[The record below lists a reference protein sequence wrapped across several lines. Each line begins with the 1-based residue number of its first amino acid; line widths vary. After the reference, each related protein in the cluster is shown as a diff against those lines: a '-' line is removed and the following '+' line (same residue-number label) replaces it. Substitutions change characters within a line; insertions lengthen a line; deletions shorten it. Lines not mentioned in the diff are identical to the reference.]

1 MCKADRMISLAAL
14 QAQLSEMRQGHGAV
28 LVAGGKV
35 LGVGM
40 NENRHSRSAMAAGI
54 CSIHAEVNAL
64 SCFKPGVTIGS
75 FAAEYASGDAAQTS
89 LSLCQLQA

>member
-14 QAQLSEMRQGHGAV
+14 QAQLSEMRNSHGAV

-40 NENRHSRSAMAAGI
+40 NEDRYSRSAMAAGV

-64 SCFKPGVTIGS
+64 SCFEPGLTLDSEESKQCKQVE
-75 FAAEYASGDAAQTS
+75 A
-89 LSLCQLQA
+89 